1 MSSKNIIILMIDGGR
16 LDRAKNS
23 PLFKEVKSRSVFF
36 SNSITY
42 SPHTITAMHAF
53 FSGCYGTRTGTNS
66 YWSTYKFKKNR
77 FKTLTEYLKEND
89 YYTCADI
96 VSEIIIP
103 KQGFDE
109 FLIHDEKKDDLT
121 DRHIRLLET
130 MKTKNTAGHN
140 FFLFLQYSNI
150 HTTISEEVLKVFD
163 NFSKEYFENRK
174 LNEQRYDKLFKKAEG
189 YLTSLLE
196 KITLLDLDKNSL
208 ILIMS
213 DHGVSVGEKVGER
226 AYGAFCYDYTLRTF
240 AYFLMPD
247 FDSLEITQQVRT
259 VDFMPSIL
267 ELLHLPLDKN
277 YSELDGESLL
287 PLIKGQK
294 VSEKIAYSE
303 TGNPLEEK
311 KPPKMPNTKSVRTS
325 EWKLILNEYNNSKEL
340 YHISGDPSEETNLSD
355 QNLGIES
362 VLWNEFLKI
371 QKKAGIIKF

>member
-1 MSSKNIIILMIDGGR
+1 MLSKNIIVLMIDGGR

-23 PLFKEVKSRSVFF
+23 SFFNKIRSKSVFF

-42 SPHTITAMHAF
+42 GPHTIAAMHAF
-53 FSGCYGTRTGTNS
+53 FAGCYGIRTGTDS
-66 YWSTYKFKKNR
+66 YWSTYKFKKNK

-96 VSEIIIP
+96 VSEIVIP

-109 FLIHDEKKDDLT
+109 FLIHDEKKDNLS
-121 DRHIRLLET
+121 DRHIRLLEA
-130 MKTKNTAGHN
+130 MKEKNAVGHN

-150 HTTISEEVLKVFD
+150 HSKISEEVLKVFN
-163 NFSKEYFENRK
+163 NFSKKYFENRE
-174 LNEQRYDKLFKKAEG
+174 LNEERYDKQFKKAEN
-189 YLTSLLE
+189 YLMNILE
-196 KITLLDLDKNSL
+196 KITLLDLNKNSL

-213 DHGVSVGEKVGER
+213 DHGISVGEKVGER

-240 AYFLMPD
+240 AYFLIPD
-247 FDSLEITQQVRT
+247 FTPLEIAQQVRT
-259 VDFMPSIL
+259 IDFMPSIL

-287 PLIKGQK
+287 PIIKGQN

-311 KPPKMPNTKSVRTS
+311 KPPKTPNTKSVRTS
-325 EWKLILNEYNNSKEL
+325 EWKLILNEYDNSKEL
-340 YHISGDPSEETNLSD
+340 YHISEDPSEETNLIG
-355 QNLGIES
+355 QNPDIES

-371 QKKAGIIKF
+371 QKKSKI

>member
-1 MSSKNIIILMIDGGR
+1 MLSKNIIVLMIDGGR
-16 LDRAKNS
+16 LDRAKTSSFFNKIRS
-23 PLFKEVKSRSVFF
+23 KSVFF

-42 SPHTITAMHAF
+42 GPHTIAAMHAF
-53 FSGCYGTRTGTNS
+53 FAGCYGIRTGTDS
-66 YWSTYKFKKNR
+66 YWSTYKFKKNK

-96 VSEIIIP
+96 VSEIVIP

-109 FLIHDEKKDDLT
+109 FLIHDEKKDNLS
-121 DRHIRLLET
+121 DRHIRLLEA
-130 MKTKNTAGHN
+130 MKEKNAVGHN

-150 HTTISEEVLKVFD
+150 HSKISEEVLKVFN
-163 NFSKEYFENRK
+163 NFSKKYFENRE
-174 LNEQRYDKLFKKAEG
+174 LNEERYDKQFKKAEN
-189 YLTSLLE
+189 YLMNILE
-196 KITLLDLDKNSL
+196 KITLLDLNKNSL

-213 DHGVSVGEKVGER
+213 DHGISVGEKVGER

-240 AYFLMPD
+240 AYFLIPD
-247 FDSLEITQQVRT
+247 FTPLEIAQQVRT
-259 VDFMPSIL
+259 IDFMPSIL

-287 PLIKGQK
+287 PIIKGQN

-311 KPPKMPNTKSVRTS
+311 KPPKTPNTKSVRTS
-325 EWKLILNEYNNSKEL
+325 EWKLILNEYDNSKEL
-340 YHISGDPSEETNLSD
+340 YHISEDPSEETNLIG
-355 QNLGIES
+355 QNPDIES

-371 QKKAGIIKF
+371 QKKSKI

>member
-1 MSSKNIIILMIDGGR
+1 MIDGGR

-23 PLFKEVKSRSVFF
+23 SFFNEIKSKSIFF

-42 SPHTITAMHAF
+42 GPHTIAAMHAF

-96 VSEIIIP
+96 VSEIVLP
-103 KQGFDE
+103 RQGFDE

-121 DRHIRLLET
+121 ERHIRLLEE
-130 MKTKNTAGHN
+130 MKEKNTEGSN

-150 HTTISEEVLKVFD
+150 HTKISEEVLKVFD

-174 LNEQRYDKLFKKAEG
+174 LNEQRYDNQFKKSEN
-189 YLTSLLE
+189 YLMNILE

-208 ILIMS
+208 IFIMS
-213 DHGVSVGEKVGER
+213 DHGISVGEKVGER
-226 AYGAFCYDYTLRTF
+226 AYGVFCYDYTLRTF
-240 AYFLMPD
+240 AYFLIPG
-247 FDSLEITQQVRT
+247 FNSLEVAQQVRT

-287 PLIKGQK
+287 PIIKGQN

-311 KPPKMPNTKSVRTS
+311 KPPKTPNTKSVRTS
-325 EWKLILNEYNNSKEL
+325 EWKLILNEYDNSKEL
-340 YHISGDPSEETNLSD
+340 YHISEDPSEETNLIG
-355 QNLGIES
+355 QNPDIES

-371 QKKAGIIKF
+371 QKKSKI